1 MLPNALLYMVA
12 IATTAFM
19 FGMIASSSGAA
30 LGLLFAFIIIE
41 PLAAGIMTTQG
52 GAWPS
57 IVRFMPLSVFN
68 NLTSRA
74 SYDPAIIAG
83 MAAATKK
90 MGLPAPLSLQTSV
103 VTTLIY
109 IAVFLAITWLAFRKR
124 DL

>member
-1 MLPNALLYMVA
+1 
-12 IATTAFM
+12 
-19 FGMIASSSGAA
+19 
-30 LGLLFAFIIIE
+30 
-41 PLAAGIMTTQG
+41 
-52 GAWPS
+52 
-57 IVRFMPLSVFN
+57 MPLSVFN

-90 MGLPAPLSLQTSV
+90 MGLPAPLSLHTSV
-103 VTTLIY
+103 ITTLIY